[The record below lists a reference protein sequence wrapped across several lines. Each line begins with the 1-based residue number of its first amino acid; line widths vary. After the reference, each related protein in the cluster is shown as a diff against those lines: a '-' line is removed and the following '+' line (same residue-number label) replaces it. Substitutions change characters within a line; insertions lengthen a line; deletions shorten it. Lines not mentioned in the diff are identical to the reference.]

1 MIPVRMAARSHK
13 CSGSSFYQFC
23 KESPLTK
30 GSLILMNSKKMPM
43 LTAMVL
49 VIFSESIFL
58 IRNGKPT
65 VSAVMTS
72 MTLRCSPLNIVKGEA
87 WFGVIEFS
95 NINLCSREKSTLAT
109 VAVSSEDHGTQ
120 PDCSAFS
127 VLWKV
132 IYNRKFF
139 FERIK

>member
-1 MIPVRMAARSHK
+1 MTN
-13 CSGSSFYQFC
+13 GSVIF
-23 KESPLTK
+23 TR
-30 GSLILMNSKKMPM
+30 SKKIPIPIA
-43 LTAMVL
+43 TVR
-49 VIFSESIFL
+49 VICSESIFL

-72 MTLRCSPLNIVKGEA
+72 KTLRCSPLNIVKGEA

-95 NINLCSREKSTLAT
+95 NMNLCSREKSTLAT

-127 VLWKV
+127 MLCN
-132 IYNRKFF
+132 ILYDRKFF